1 MAYFN
6 KFIRSQHRTKYANSI
21 VEEWLN
27 PREAMHFLQ
36 VGQTSLYSLM
46 KSNEIERIKFGG
58 KTFISVKSCEDLIK
72 RLQAK
77 KSEVSK

>member
-6 KFIRSQHRTKYANSI
+6 FIRSQHRTKFANSI

-72 RLQAK
+72 RLQHENG
-77 KSEVSK
+77 EVSK

>member
-1 MAYFN
+1 
-6 KFIRSQHRTKYANSI
+6 
-21 VEEWLN
+21 
-27 PREAMHFLQ
+27 
-36 VGQTSLYSLM
+36 LM

-72 RLQAK
+72 RLQAE

>member
-6 KFIRSQHRTKYANSI
+6 YIRTKHRTKFANSI
-21 VEEWLN
+21 VEEWLT

>member
-6 KFIRSQHRTKYANSI
+6 FIRSQHRTKFANSI

-77 KSEVSK
+77 NGEVSK

>member
-6 KFIRSQHRTKYANSI
+6 YIRTQHRTKFANSI

-72 RLQAK
+72 RLQAE

>member
-6 KFIRSQHRTKYANSI
+6 FIRSQHRTKFANSI

-72 RLQAK
+72 RLQAEN
-77 KSEVSK
+77 SEVSK